1 MINPLSVLVIIFLLV
16 APTWMF
22 VDCWRGTKTLQ
33 RVLMGNWPMWA
44 VILIAILIVANW
56 IWNIYKGL

>member
-16 APTWMF
+16 APAWMF